1 MTNKLIED
9 LCEWL
14 KKSKGINKIDL
25 EDLVSYIPEYEKYLE
40 DNKESWA
47 ADYIQCD
54 LCSHK
59 WTAVYPEELDRL
71 ECPNCSNIVMFE
83 KI

>member
-1 MTNKLIED
+1 MTNKFIED

-14 KKSKGINKIDL
+14 KNTKNITQIKI

-40 DNKESWA
+40 ENEEIWTS
-47 ADYIQCD
+47 DYIQCD
-54 LCSHK
+54 LCNHK
-59 WTAVYPEELDRL
+59 WTSVYPKELDRL
-71 ECPNCSNIVMFE
+71 ECPNCSNMVMFE